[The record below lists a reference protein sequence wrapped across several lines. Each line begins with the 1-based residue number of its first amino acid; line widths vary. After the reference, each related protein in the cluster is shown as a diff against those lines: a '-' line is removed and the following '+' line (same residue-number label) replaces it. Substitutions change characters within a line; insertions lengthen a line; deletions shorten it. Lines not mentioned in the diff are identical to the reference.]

1 VVGVVGGI
9 VLLASATWFTMAK
22 KRKEKRK
29 AKLVGNAFEKQE
41 LDGQGLTLKHFKLLE
56 MDGKSSPTEVQA
68 GRLDH
73 ELPGGYETH
82 GVSELEGSP
91 VEQSRKGEK

>member
-1 VVGVVGGI
+1 
-9 VLLASATWFTMAK
+9 MAK
-22 KRKEKRK
+22 KRK
-29 AKLVGNAFEKQE
+29 AKLAGNGGDDANVFEKQE
-41 LDGQGLTLKHFKLLE
+41 LDGQGLTLKHFELLE